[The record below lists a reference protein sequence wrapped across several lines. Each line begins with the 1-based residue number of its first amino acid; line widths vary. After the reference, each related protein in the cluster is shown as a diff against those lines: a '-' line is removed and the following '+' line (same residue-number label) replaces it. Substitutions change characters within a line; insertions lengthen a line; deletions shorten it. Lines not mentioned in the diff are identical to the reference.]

1 MRRGAPSQ
9 QGCHPDARIPG
20 PGRFAFELVALGT
33 VGGTAL
39 SLLHVNPVKL
49 LVFVAVINGVAAA
62 PFLVVV
68 MRVSGSRRIMGGYV
82 NGNAASVLGWLT
94 AALMAAAAIALF
106 ATGGISI

>member
-1 MRRGAPSQ
+1 M
-9 QGCHPDARIPG
+9 
-20 PGRFAFELVALGT
+20 
-33 VGGTAL
+33 
-39 SLLHVNPVKL
+39 
-49 LVFVAVINGVAAA
+49 AVINGVAAA

-106 ATGGISI
+106 ATGEISI